1 MIIAAQW
8 PAFHPIHQNSDRME
22 HPIHFTSQGL
32 QLAGVLQIPDNLPP
46 GQKCAAIV
54 VLHGFGSNKNGG
66 ISMAASKLFAALG
79 YITLRFDM
87 RGCGDSQG
95 QRGKVICMEQ
105 VQDTQA
111 AIDFLQTRAEV
122 DASRIGVMG
131 HSFGAAVA
139 IYTAGIDQRV
149 AACVSTVQLT
159 LAESCERTPPTTW
172 RTVRDCK
179 PSFKPAL

>member
-8 PAFHPIHQNSDRME
+8 RAFHPIHQNSYRME

-66 ISMAASKLFAALG
+66 ISMAASKLFASLG

-111 AIDFLQTRAEV
+111 AIDFLQTRVEV
-122 DASRIGVMG
+122 DASRIDPG
-131 HSFGAAVA
+131 
-139 IYTAGIDQRV
+139 
-149 AACVSTVQLT
+149 
-159 LAESCERTPPTTW
+159 
-172 RTVRDCK
+172 RD
-179 PSFKPAL
+179 